1 MTKFVITY
9 SDIDKDIM
17 SLNSWI
23 RDHFDKSNKPLQVKF
38 FDKRSLDANAQVHVW
53 IPVIAKWMGESVD
66 YVRKLIKM
74 QQGLPI
80 LLADPEYGNKTRFV
94 LDKCGYETM
103 NIEQQ
108 LGMVDFLPVT
118 RLFSTKQ
125 HNSYRDSIQVHYA
138 SQGLILEYLN
148 G

>member
-1 MTKFVITY
+1 MTDLITML
-9 SDIDKDIM
+9 SIDDLPKLV
-17 SLNSWI
+17 SNTH
-23 RDHFDKSNKPLQVKF
+23 DHFDKSNNPLQVKF

-53 IPVIAKWMGESVD
+53 VPIIAKWMGESVD

-74 QQGLPI
+74 QHGLPI

-94 LDKCGYETM
+94 LDKCGYESM
-103 NIEQQ
+103 AIEQQ